1 MQQLTG
7 LDAAFLALE
16 TANSTG
22 HVGGVCILD
31 PKDAPVPLTLARL
44 TEVLGDRL
52 PLVPVL
58 RRKLLNVPLG
68 LDQPYWVDDPN
79 FDIEYHIR
87 EVALPR
93 PGSEA
98 QLTEQVS
105 RLHAR
110 PLDRSRP
117 LWEIYLITGLARRR
131 AAVYTKIH
139 HSAIDGASGAELLTI
154 LLDLAPEGR
163 ELPPRKPFT
172 PERPPGPA
180 TLTAMAAAK
189 LAWRPVQTVRFTN
202 ELVRVL
208 PTLAPALSTLV
219 GGMLG
224 LNRGDGEVIPT
235 TPGRAPA
242 TPFNRPITPHRRLAL
257 RSVDLDSVKAV
268 KNAFGVSVNDVVMA
282 MCAGALRRWLA
293 DHDALPDAPL
303 IAMIPVSVR
312 DPASKAA
319 MGNKVS
325 AMLATLPT
333 NVADPGERVGIVHA
347 ATQTAK
353 SQQAAMP
360 QGLIDQVSDFS
371 PPALTARAARVVFA
385 TGVLHRL
392 PPFNL
397 CISNVPGPN
406 VPVYLCGAK
415 LLAHYPVSV
424 ITDGQGLNI
433 TLVGYLGRLHFGLVS
448 CRELVPDIDVLADYL
463 VDELD
468 LLLKAASQLP
478 ANPRAP
484 AGLWPARGELAAA
497 PWPGQQLRAEIRD
510 DVRAVLPEGT
520 APPDRVPPEM
530 FAAAVD
536 EYLSC
541 RRLDMQSL
549 ARRLERWPGHALPSR
564 GKP

>member
-7 LDAAFLALE
+7 LDATFLALE
-16 TANSTG
+16 TTNSTG
-22 HVGGVCILD
+22 HVGGVSILD
-31 PKDAPVPLTLARL
+31 PSGAPAPLTLARL

-58 RRKLLNVPLG
+58 RRKLLNVPFG
-68 LDQPYWVDDPN
+68 LDQPYWVDDPH

-87 EVALPR
+87 EIALPR

-98 QLTEQVS
+98 QLTEQVA

-154 LLDLAPEGR
+154 LLDLTPEGR
-163 ELPPRKPFT
+163 EVPPRTPFT
-172 PERPPGPA
+172 PARPPGPA
-180 TLTAMAAAK
+180 VLAAMAAAK
-189 LAWRPVQTVRFTN
+189 LAWRPVQTVRVTN

-257 RSVDLDSVKAV
+257 RSVDLDSVKTV
-268 KNAFGVSVNDVVMA
+268 KTAFGVSVNDVVMA

-293 DHDALPDAPL
+293 DHHALPDSPL

-312 DPASKAA
+312 DPASKTA

-325 AMLATLPT
+325 AMLAVLPT
-333 NVADPGERVGIVHA
+333 NVADPSERVQIVHA
-347 ATQTAK
+347 ATKTAK
-353 SQQAAMP
+353 AQQAAIP
-360 QGLIDQVSDFS
+360 QGLIDQVSDFT

-385 TGVLHRL
+385 TGVLNRL

-448 CRELVPDIDVLADYL
+448 CRELVPDLDVLADYL

-468 LLLKAASQLP
+468 TLLKAASQRP
-478 ANPRAP
+478 A
-484 AGLWPARGELAAA
+484 
-497 PWPGQQLRAEIRD
+497 
-510 DVRAVLPEGT
+510 
-520 APPDRVPPEM
+520 
-530 FAAAVD
+530 
-536 EYLSC
+536 S
-541 RRLDMQSL
+541 
-549 ARRLERWPGHALPSR
+549 
-564 GKP
+564 

>member
-16 TANSTG
+16 TTNSTG
-22 HVGGVCILD
+22 HVGGVSILD
-31 PKDAPVPLTLARL
+31 PKDAPAPLTLARL
-44 TEVLGDRL
+44 TQVLGDRL
-52 PLVPVL
+52 PLIPVL
-58 RRKLLNVPLG
+58 RRKLLNVPFG

-87 EVALPR
+87 EIALPR
-93 PGSEA
+93 PGSDA

-117 LWEIYLITGLARRR
+117 LWEIYLITGLAKRR

-154 LLDLAPEGR
+154 LLDLTPEGR
-163 ELPPRKPFT
+163 EVPAQAPFT
-172 PERPPGPA
+172 PARPPGPLA
-180 TLTAMAAAK
+180 LMAMAAAK
-189 LAWRPVQTVRFTN
+189 LAWRPVETVRVTN

-219 GGMLG
+219 GGILG

-242 TPFNRPITPHRRLAL
+242 APFNKQITPHRRLAL

-293 DHDALPDAPL
+293 DHDALPDSPL

-312 DPASKAA
+312 DPASKTA

-325 AMLATLPT
+325 AMLAALPT
-333 NVADPGERVGIVHA
+333 NLTDAEERVQEVHA
-347 ATQTAK
+347 ATQLAK
-353 SQQAAMP
+353 AQQAVIP
-360 QGLIDQVSDFS
+360 QGLVDQVSDFW

-406 VPVYLCGAK
+406 LPVYLCGAK

-433 TLVGYLGRLHFGLVS
+433 TLVGYLGQLHFGIVS

-463 VDELD
+463 VEELD
-468 LLLKAASQLP
+468 ILLKAASQH
-478 ANPRAP
+478 P
-484 AGLWPARGELAAA
+484 AG
-497 PWPGQQLRAEIRD
+497 
-510 DVRAVLPEGT
+510 
-520 APPDRVPPEM
+520 
-530 FAAAVD
+530 
-536 EYLSC
+536 
-541 RRLDMQSL
+541 
-549 ARRLERWPGHALPSR
+549 
-564 GKP
+564 